1 MPLSASAA
9 ILARLRRIMLA
20 SLLCGFAPALAVA
33 ADAPSPEACGL
44 DSAEA
49 AIATARERQALWT
62 TAVKALSEA
71 RAACRRGAVDDALA
85 WSLRARELAR
95 LGLIQRDA
103 QTGDGRPP
111 GGQP

>member
-1 MPLSASAA
+1 MPLSASTA
-9 ILARLRRIMLA
+9 ILARLRRLMLA
-20 SLLCGFAPALAVA
+20 ALLWGSVAALPVA
-33 ADAPSPEACGL
+33 ADSPSPEACGL

-62 TAVKALSEA
+62 TAVKALAEA
-71 RAACRRGAVDDALA
+71 RAACRRGAVEDALA

-103 QTGDGRPP
+103 HTGERSPP